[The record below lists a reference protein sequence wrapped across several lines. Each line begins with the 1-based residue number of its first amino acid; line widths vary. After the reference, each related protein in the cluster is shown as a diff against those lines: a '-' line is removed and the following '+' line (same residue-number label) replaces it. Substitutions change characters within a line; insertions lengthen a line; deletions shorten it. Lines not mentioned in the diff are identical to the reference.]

1 MHKTHYPTQQFI
13 QIENCEQEKFFVIKF
28 SCFYISKNF
37 NISKIKNNKT
47 NIDDMISESVLV
59 TKNCLKII

>member
-28 SCFYISKNF
+28 SHVF
-37 NISKIKNNKT
+37 T
-47 NIDDMISESVLV
+47 LV
-59 TKNCLKII
+59 RILTLVK